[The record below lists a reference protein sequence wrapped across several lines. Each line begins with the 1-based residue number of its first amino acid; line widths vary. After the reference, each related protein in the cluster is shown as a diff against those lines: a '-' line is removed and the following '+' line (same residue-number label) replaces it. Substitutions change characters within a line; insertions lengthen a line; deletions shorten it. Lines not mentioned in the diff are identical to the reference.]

1 MVVGGPE
8 GTEARHCP
16 DEWLPQPR
24 RIRGL
29 VQARPELGPSAAVG
43 PLALGAG
50 PGDLPLL
57 DREGDLAAVLG
68 QLREGRSVRLVGQAG
83 SGRSALLA
91 AVAEAAGE
99 LAPDGVVRLSGYRRT
114 AADLLQDLFAA
125 THHAPDFRPD
135 REQLAELLAG
145 VAAVVVIDD
154 VEPSGDELEDLL
166 ALAPECAFLLATA
179 DDGLPSPAGSRL
191 RDHLVAGLS
200 RPACLT
206 LAARLAGR
214 QLDEAE
220 RAWAVDL
227 WFESEGLPLR
237 FVRAAALLR
246 QRDVAVDAL
255 VAAQEDRRNVFGF
268 AKDYELP
275 DDPAELE
282 NELRVQVPLPS
293 VGESAAPARLLVQGL
308 SEPARRVL
316 RLALA
321 LDGECPTA
329 PHLPALVDVGL
340 GESALQELVDTGLA
354 VSVGGHHRLTEGVLD
369 ALLPELE
376 GDGHGRP
383 APFAPGGIAQGAAE
397 HLSWWVGHASV
408 TTRQV
413 AAEAEVILAVMLAE
427 RDADRPVEVLRL
439 ARAAAPV
446 LALSLRWGAW
456 ERALQL
462 GLEAARML
470 GATAEQAWFH
480 HELGV
485 YALCTGSPQRA
496 IGELEAALALRAAAG
511 DQRGGQAGR
520 RMLDL
525 IRLEETAALTAG
537 PGSSEPVRGRRTI
550 RAIAQVPARLR
561 KRAPAGARKTALAA
575 GAAVMALGVLGTA
588 IGVAVSSEETP
599 AGKQPGTSADDT
611 APETVTGTSPGRA
624 PAPGRRRAAARAP
637 RRAPRPRTARPERP
651 VPRPATGRPARRP
664 PPSRPPRR
672 RRRSRRRRRR
682 PRPRPPSRPP
692 PRRPAHAPVHAA
704 RQPHPAGQPVAD
716 RQPELAPGHGFS
728 RSRQPTGPVVG
739 VEDGLV
745 GPVADAPDRG
755 GGTGAGTSLEG
766 RAQGR
771 SQDSR
776 VSGVRC
782 PPAICSAYQDQAGQ
796 ASIAAARSSGA
807 AGPRARAVRRW
818 ARTNGAWRAAS
829 QAWAAAKPSSAC
841 RRRTGPSQPSSHQ
854 AARSASGT
862 SAKVGA
868 SAAVRRRACSA
879 SSPAR
884 CGYSAAKFGQS
895 LSVGTLSGPTG
906 CSA

>member
-1 MVVGGPE
+1 MGQPSGEFRGDGVRPRGGELVSGERLVVVGGPE
-8 GTEARHCP
+8 GSEARRCP

-57 DREGDLAAVLG
+57 DRDGDIEAVLG

-114 AADLLQDLFAA
+114 SADLLQDLFAT
-125 THHAPDFRPD
+125 THQAPDFRPD

-154 VEPSGDELEDLL
+154 VEPSGEELEELL
-166 ALAPECAFLLATA
+166 ALAPECAFLVSTA
-179 DDGLPSPAGSRL
+179 PDAPPSPPGSRL

-255 VAAQEDRRNVFGF
+255 VAAQEDRRSVFGF
-268 AKDYELP
+268 AQEYELP
-275 DDPAELE
+275 NDPAELE
-282 NELRVQVPLPS
+282 AELRAGVSLPS

-308 SEPARRVL
+308 GEPARRVL

-321 LDGECPTA
+321 LGGECPTA
-329 PHLPALVDVGL
+329 PHLPALIDVGL
-340 GESALQELVDTGLA
+340 GESALQELVDNGLA
-354 VSVGGHHRLTEGVLD
+354 VSVGGHHRLTEGVLA

-376 GDGHGRP
+376 ADTHGEP
-383 APFAPGGIAQGAAE
+383 APFAPGGVAHGAAE

-413 AAEAEVILAVMLAE
+413 AAEAEVILAVLVAE
-427 RDADRPVEVLRL
+427 RNADRPEQVLRL

-470 GATAEQAWFH
+470 GGSAEQAWFQ

-485 YALCTGSPQRA
+485 YSLCVGNSQRA
-496 IGELEAALALRAAAG
+496 VAELEAALALRAAAG
-511 DQRGGQAGR
+511 DQRGGTAGR

-525 IRLEETAALTAG
+525 IRLEETAALTPGAG
-537 PGSSEPVRGRRTI
+537 DTQPDRGRRTI

-561 KRAPAGARKTALAA
+561 KRAPAGTRKTALAA

-588 IGVAVSSEETP
+588 IGVAVSSEDSP
-599 AGKQPGTSADDT
+599 AGKQPGTSADDIV
-611 APETVTGTSPGRA
+611 PEPGA
-624 PAPGRRRAAARAP
+624 TTT
-637 RRAPRPRTARPERP
+637 PRPSSS
-651 VPRPATGRPARRP
+651 PRPSASDSATPSDSPSESASGSPTTSHRP
-664 PPSRPPRR
+664 SG
-672 RRRSRRRRRR
+672 S
-682 PRPRPPSRPP
+682 
-692 PRRPAHAPVHAA
+692 
-704 RQPHPAGQPVAD
+704 
-716 RQPELAPGHGFS
+716 
-728 RSRQPTGPVVG
+728 PT
-739 VEDGLV
+739 
-745 GPVADAPDRG
+745 
-755 GGTGAGTSLEG
+755 S
-766 RAQGR
+766 
-771 SQDSR
+771 
-776 VSGVRC
+776 
-782 PPAICSAYQDQAGQ
+782 
-796 ASIAAARSSGA
+796 
-807 AGPRARAVRRW
+807 
-818 ARTNGAWRAAS
+818 
-829 QAWAAAKPSSAC
+829 AKPSTSTSA
-841 RRRTGPSQPSSHQ
+841 TKSSSSQTSSPPQTTKPSS
-854 AARSASGT
+854 
-862 SAKVGA
+862 
-868 SAAVRRRACSA
+868 SA
-879 SSPAR
+879 SS
-884 CGYSAAKFGQS
+884 SAPPS
-895 LSVGTLSGPTG
+895 SSSSPTTSTSPDPSGSPTG
-906 CSA
+906 